1 MEVIVRFRQLIR
13 PIVIEMISTG
23 KPTIAADIVK
33 EARRRHP
40 VEFADETNRLAFNA
54 ATREAKDVLRSLSE
68 DDESPQ
74 LSLPGLTLPSVIAI
88 PTEGGDYTYR
98 LAATCKWPELVSG
111 RSIRADHVEAAQRKL
126 DTYDENIEVL
136 RPHMEGTSLTVK
148 QAARRI
154 AGRV

>member
-1 MEVIVRFRQLIR
+1 MEDVVSFRQLIR
-13 PIVIEMISTG
+13 PLVIEMISTS

-33 EARRRHP
+33 EAQRRYP

-88 PTEGGDYTYR
+88 PTEGGDYMYR
-98 LAATCKWPELVSG
+98 LTATCEWSELVRG
-111 RSIRADHVEAAQRKL
+111 RAVRADHVQAAQRKL

-148 QAARRI
+148 DAARRI
-154 AGRV
+154 AGRP